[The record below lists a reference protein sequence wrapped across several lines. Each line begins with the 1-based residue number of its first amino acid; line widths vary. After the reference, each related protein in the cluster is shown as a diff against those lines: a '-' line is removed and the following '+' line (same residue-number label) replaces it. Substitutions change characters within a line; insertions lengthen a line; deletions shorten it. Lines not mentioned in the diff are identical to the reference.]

1 MPDHDPYHLSRFVS
15 AQEKVYENVLSELR
29 SGLKITHWMWFIF
42 PQMEGLGYSSISRH
56 FSIKSGEEARQYL
69 NHPVLGPRLY
79 ECAQAVLA
87 IPGKTAWEVFGS
99 PDDLKLKSS
108 MTLFAR
114 YAGPDSVF
122 ARVLDRYFDGE
133 QDRNT
138 LLLLGKPDS

>member
-15 AQEKVYENVLSELR
+15 AQEKVYESVLSELR

-42 PQMEGLGYSSISRH
+42 PQMEGLGYSSTSRY

-69 NHPVLGPRLY
+69 NHPVLGPRLH
-79 ECAQAVLA
+79 ECAQALLA
-87 IPGKTAWEVFGS
+87 IPAKTAREVFGS

-114 YAGPDSVF
+114 YAGSDSVF

-138 LLLLGKPDS
+138 LLLLGKLDS